1 MARTIRFGLA
11 AAALAAAVAGALLY
25 GGLSAADGD
34 APRFRLALVERGPI
48 ASTVAASGTLE
59 PVVAVDVGTQ
69 VSGMIRTLHADFNSE
84 VKAGQVIA
92 RIDSAPFEAKLSQ
105 AEAELAV
112 ERARVTMHE
121 AELEGL
127 EADLNGLRAAL
138 TEAAEELRRKR
149 SLFARRVVASSAV
162 DTAFANHEQAAAR
175 VRAGLARLAKQRAQI
190 ALARAQVLEK
200 AAGVRQRRL
209 DLDYTYIRSPVNG
222 VVISRNVD
230 AGQTVAASLQAPV
243 LFRIAQ
249 DMSRMQIGVSVDEAD
264 IGQVR
269 VGQAATFTVDSF
281 PGRTF
286 EGLVQQVRKAG
297 IEQSNVVTYT
307 VVVTAENADRRLL
320 PGMTA
325 NMTIIVSQRRD
336 VLKVPNAA
344 LRFRPPGAG
353 NASAPAARDGDRQA
367 RTERRL
373 KRLTKRLG
381 LTAEQQKGVRAI
393 FADTGRK
400 IRGLREQ
407 GLSRDER
414 APLVARLRAAAVA
427 RTEALLDAG
436 QRAEYRKMLAAR
448 DQNPRLIGRVWIP
461 DAQGRPQQVRVVYG
475 ISDGTVSEIVRGELK
490 AGQQVI
496 VGIAEQAAEE
506 RRFRLRFGF

>member
-1 MARTIRFGLA
+1 MARTTRIS
-11 AAALAAAVAGALLY
+11 LAAAVLVAAIAGVLLY
-25 GGLSAADGD
+25 GGLGAADGE
-34 APRFRLALVERGPI
+34 APRFRLARVERGPI

-59 PVVAVDVGTQ
+59 PIVAVDVGTQ
-69 VSGMIRTLHADFNSE
+69 VSGMIKTLHADFNSE

-92 RIDSAPFEAKLSQ
+92 RIDSAPFEARLSQ

-112 ERARVTMHE
+112 ERARVAVNE

-127 EADLNGLRAAL
+127 EADLKGLRAAL
-138 TEAAEELRRKR
+138 KEAAEDLRRKR
-149 SLFARRVVASSAV
+149 SLFARRVAASSAV
-162 DTAFANHEQAAAR
+162 DTAIANHEQAAAR
-175 VRAGLARLAKQRAQI
+175 VSAARARLAKQKAQI
-190 ALARAQVLEK
+190 ALTRAQVLDKE
-200 AAGVRQRRL
+200 AGVRQRRL
-209 DLDYTYIRSPVNG
+209 DLDYTYIRSPVDG

-269 VGQAATFTVDSF
+269 VGQKATFTVDSF

-286 EGLVQQVRKAG
+286 EGRVQQVRKAG

-307 VVVTAENADRRLL
+307 VMVTADNPDRRLL

-353 NASAPAARDGDRQA
+353 NAPSAAGSGGNRQA

-373 KRLTKRLG
+373 QRLTKRLR
-381 LTAEQQKGVRAI
+381 LTADQQKSVRAI
-393 FADTGRK
+393 FAETGRK
-400 IRGLREQ
+400 IRGLRQQEL
-407 GLSRDER
+407 GRDER
-414 APLVARLRAAAVA
+414 AMLVARLRASSVA
-427 RTEALLDAG
+427 RTKALLTPD
-436 QRAEYRKMLAAR
+436 QRAEYRTMLAAR
-448 DQNPRLIGRVWIP
+448 DQNPRVVGRVWVP

-475 ISDGTVSEIVRGELK
+475 ISDGTASEIVRGELK
-490 AGQQVI
+490 AGQKVI
-496 VGIAEQAAEE
+496 VGIAEQAAQE